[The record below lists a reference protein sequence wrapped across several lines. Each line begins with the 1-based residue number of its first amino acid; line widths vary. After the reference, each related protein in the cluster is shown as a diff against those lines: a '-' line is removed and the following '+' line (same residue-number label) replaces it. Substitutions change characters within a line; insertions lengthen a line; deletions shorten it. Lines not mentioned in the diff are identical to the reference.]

1 VNLRPISAVS
11 ALAGPTITPSLIMST
26 TLFVPN
32 NSSSHLPYR
41 STSRLN
47 VWKLYQESGGI
58 KIMNKILAAPLWLI
72 ILARFVGAQSLDYQ
86 TYKTTVEPIFLKK
99 RPAHA
104 RCVVCHASA
113 NHPFRLEPLDKGAT
127 TWTDV
132 QSRKNFETVSHL
144 VKPGEPLS
152 SPLLIQPLAHSAGG
166 AEFHSG
172 GRQFASQDDPDWR
185 AIAAWVKAA
194 H

>member
-1 VNLRPISAVS
+1 MMMRSISSRSAVF
-11 ALAGPTITPSLIMST
+11 GRRPT
-26 TLFVPN
+26 
-32 NSSSHLPYR
+32 
-41 STSRLN
+41 
-47 VWKLYQESGGI
+47 
-58 KIMNKILAAPLWLI
+58 
-72 ILARFVGAQSLDYQ
+72 
-86 TYKTTVEPIFLKK
+86 
-99 RPAHA
+99 HA

-113 NHPFRLEPLDKGAT
+113 NHAFRLEPLNKGAT
-127 TWTDV
+127 WTEA

-152 SPLLIQPLAHSAGG
+152 SVLLIQPLAHSAGG

-172 GRQFASQDDPDWR
+172 GRQFASQHDPDWR

>member
-1 VNLRPISAVS
+1 MNNMLTVPLGLILLAV
-11 ALAGPTITPSLIMST
+11 L
-26 TLFVPN
+26 
-32 NSSSHLPYR
+32 
-41 STSRLN
+41 
-47 VWKLYQESGGI
+47 
-58 KIMNKILAAPLWLI
+58 
-72 ILARFVGAQSLDYQ
+72 VGAQSLDYQ

-99 RPAHA
+99 RPTHA

-113 NHPFRLEPLDKGAT
+113 NHAFRLEPLDKGAT
-127 TWTDV
+127 TWTEA

-144 VKPGEPLS
+144 VKLGEPLS
-152 SPLLIQPLAHSAGG
+152 SILLIQPLARSAGG

-172 GRQFASQDDPDWR
+172 GRQFASQDDPDWL

>member
-1 VNLRPISAVS
+1 MWVQENERCALLSFCFRTKTMGERIEYLKRSLKEGSA
-11 ALAGPTITPSLIMST
+11 
-26 TLFVPN
+26 
-32 NSSSHLPYR
+32 
-41 STSRLN
+41 
-47 VWKLYQESGGI
+47 I
-58 KIMNKILAAPLWLI
+58 KIMTTLLAVVSLFFQGKL
-72 ILARFVGAQSLDYQ
+72 VGAQSLDYQ
-86 TYKTTVEPIFLKK
+86 TYKATVEPIFLKK
-99 RPAHA
+99 RPTHA

-113 NHPFRLEPLDKGAT
+113 NHAFRLEPLNKGAT
-127 TWTDV
+127 TWTEA

-152 SPLLIQPLAHSAGG
+152 SLLLIQPLAHSAGG

-172 GRQFASQDDPDWR
+172 GRQFASSDDPDWQ

>member
-1 VNLRPISAVS
+1 MNNILRLPFWLVI
-11 ALAGPTITPSLIMST
+11 LAGL
-26 TLFVPN
+26 
-32 NSSSHLPYR
+32 
-41 STSRLN
+41 
-47 VWKLYQESGGI
+47 G
-58 KIMNKILAAPLWLI
+58 
-72 ILARFVGAQSLDYQ
+72 GAQSLDYQ

-104 RCVVCHASA
+104 RCVVCHAGASHA
-113 NHPFRLEPLDKGAT
+113 FRLEPLNPGAAN
-127 TWTDV
+127 WTEA

-144 VKPGEPLS
+144 VKPGQPLS
-152 SPLLIQPLAHSAGG
+152 SILLIQPLAHSAGG

-172 GRQFASQDDPDWR
+172 GRQFASQDDPDWQ